1 MAGKKTNIKNTPLVS
16 PHSDWDAVFQIIHEP
31 AMIVSPDFNILHA
44 NLATQKAFGLSEQQ
58 LQGRHCYEIFH
69 GTKTAPP
76 SCPLAKLMATGRAQ
90 TNELEVEMLH
100 GNYRVSCTP
109 IFDENGKIK
118 SIFHL
123 ASDVTE
129 RVQTERALRHAT
141 RLYATL
147 SQVSQIIVRVKE
159 RDELFDA
166 ICRVAVEFGEF
177 RMAWIGLIDDVSLQ
191 LNPISHAG
199 YEDGY
204 LQNININVSAASAFS
219 KGPSGQAI
227 LKGEVV
233 TNNDIESSQPTLS
246 WRDAALQRGYR
257 SSAAVP
263 FRHMGV
269 VIGTLNLYADESGFF
284 SEEENAL
291 LKEIG
296 MDISFALDNIEA
308 ESQRKQAQEKLKESL
323 TILKIAEESAKLG
336 GWSVDLKTNRVTWS
350 NQVAAIHEMP
360 YGFSPLIEE
369 GIRFYA
375 PEWREKMAKVF
386 GDCAQN
392 GIPYNEEMEIITTSG
407 KRVWVH
413 TMGDAVR
420 NDQGEIFKVQGAFQ
434 DISERMQTEDALRI
448 NQEMFSLFMRY
459 SPIHVYIKEVTPTES
474 RVLQASDNYQEIIG
488 IDGRK
493 MIGKTMEELFPA
505 DFAAKITAD
514 DWAVV
519 ANGKVLK
526 IDEDF
531 NGRHYTSVKFPIV
544 LGDKTLLAGYTIDIT
559 ERRQAEEEIQ
569 KIARH
574 YQALIEKA
582 PDGIVLLN
590 EQGNFKFVSPSA
602 KIMFGFSVSEEMT
615 GNPVQYTHPDDL
627 PLVLPELGRILEDP
641 AYVPTLQ
648 YRFSD
653 KNGNWKWVESTFS
666 NLLADPSVESIV
678 INFRDITER
687 KQAEDEIHQLN
698 AELEQRVEDRT
709 RELHEAQ
716 EKLVRHEKLVV
727 LGQMSSSVGHELR
740 NPLSVIN
747 SAVYYLKMIQP
758 NAADDV
764 KEYLGIIDQEVR
776 TAEKIITDLLDF
788 SRIKSVDREAVS
800 VSELIRRTLERFP
813 VPESVAVTIDV
824 PPDLPQVFVDV
835 HHMTQVLGNLTV
847 NACQA
852 MTSSNESTLIVGQL
866 SLYST
871 VQNDMINITVKDNG
885 VGISAENMK
894 KIFEPLFTTKTKG
907 IGLGL
912 AVSQKLVAANEGRIE
927 VESEAGKGT
936 SFHVYLPIY
945 GVAPVVA
952 RDKKESE

>member
-1 MAGKKTNIKNTPLVS
+1 MAGKKTNIKNTPPVS
-16 PHSDWDAVFQIIHEP
+16 AHPDWDAVFQIIHEP

-44 NLATQKAFGLSEQQ
+44 NIATQKAFGLSEQE

-76 SCPLAKLMATGRAQ
+76 GCPLAKLMTTGRAQ

-129 RVQTERALRHAT
+129 RMQAEQVLRQQALQNSAILETALDGFWLVESNTQRILDVNEAYC
-141 RLYATL
+141 RMSGYN
-147 SQVSQIIVRVKE
+147 
-159 RDELFDA
+159 RDEILTMTIPQLEALEQPDEVNA
-166 ICRVAVEFGEF
+166 HVARIMDKKADRFETQH
-177 RMAWIGLIDDVSLQ
+177 RRK
-191 LNPISHAG
+191 
-199 YEDGY
+199 DG
-204 LQNININVSAASAFS
+204 S
-219 KGPSGQAI
+219 K
-227 LKGEVV
+227 
-233 TNNDIESSQPTLS
+233 
-246 WRDAALQRGYR
+246 
-257 SSAAVP
+257 
-263 FRHMGV
+263 
-269 VIGTLNLYADESGFF
+269 FF
-284 SEEENAL
+284 V
-291 LKEIG
+291 
-296 MDISFALDNIEA
+296 DISVQYLGETGKLFAFLRDITE
-308 ESQRKQAQEKLKESL
+308 RKQAEEKLKESL

-375 PEWREKMAKVF
+375 PEWREKIAKVF

-434 DISERMQTEDALRI
+434 DISERMQTENALRI

-474 RVLQASDNYQEIIG
+474 RVLQASDNYQEMIG
-488 IDGRK
+488 IDGRE
-493 MIGKTMEELFPA
+493 MIGKTMEELFPVE
-505 DFAAKITAD
+505 FAAKMTAD

-519 ANGKVLK
+519 TNGKVLK
-526 IDEDF
+526 LDEDF
-531 NGRHYTSVKFPIV
+531 NGRYYTTVKFPIV
-544 LGDKTLLAGYTIDIT
+544 QGDKTLLAGYTIDIT
-559 ERRQAEEEIQ
+559 ERRQAEEKTQ

-615 GNPVQYTHPDDL
+615 GSPVQYTHPDDL
-627 PLVLPELGRILEDP
+627 PLVLSELGRLLEDP
-641 AYVPTLQ
+641 SYVPTLQ

-687 KQAEDEIHQLN
+687 KQAENEIRQLN

-709 RELHEAQ
+709 RELSAAQ

-747 SAVYYLKMIQP
+747 SAIYYLKMIQP
-758 NAADDV
+758 NAAEDV
-764 KEYLGIIDQEVR
+764 KEYLGIIDQEVH

-788 SRIKSVDREAVS
+788 SRIKSVDREVVS

-813 VPESVAVTIDV
+813 VPESVAVTIEV

-885 VGISAENMK
+885 AGISAENMN

-945 GVAPVVA
+945 QITG
-952 RDKKESE
+952 DKESK

>member
-1 MAGKKTNIKNTPLVS
+1 MAGKKTNIKNTLPVS
-16 PHSDWDAVFQIIHEP
+16 AHPDWDAVFQIIHEP

-58 LQGRHCYEIFH
+58 LQGRNCYEIFH

-76 SCPLAKLMATGRAQ
+76 GCPLAKLMATGRAQ

-129 RVQTERALRHAT
+129 RMQAEQVLRQQALQNSAILETALDGFWLVESNTQRILDVNEAYC
-141 RLYATL
+141 RMSGYN
-147 SQVSQIIVRVKE
+147 
-159 RDELFDA
+159 RDEILTMTIPQLEALEQPDEVNA
-166 ICRVAVEFGEF
+166 HVARIMDKKADRFETQH
-177 RMAWIGLIDDVSLQ
+177 RRK
-191 LNPISHAG
+191 
-199 YEDGY
+199 DG
-204 LQNININVSAASAFS
+204 S
-219 KGPSGQAI
+219 K
-227 LKGEVV
+227 
-233 TNNDIESSQPTLS
+233 
-246 WRDAALQRGYR
+246 
-257 SSAAVP
+257 
-263 FRHMGV
+263 
-269 VIGTLNLYADESGFF
+269 FF
-284 SEEENAL
+284 V
-291 LKEIG
+291 
-296 MDISFALDNIEA
+296 DISVQYLGETGKLFAFLRDITE
-308 ESQRKQAQEKLKESL
+308 RKQAEEKLKESL

-375 PEWREKMAKVF
+375 PEWREKIAKVF

-434 DISERMQTEDALRI
+434 DISERMQTENALRI

-474 RVLQASDNYQEIIG
+474 RVLQASDNYQEMIG
-488 IDGRK
+488 IDGRE
-493 MIGKTMEELFPA
+493 MIGKTMEELFPVE
-505 DFAAKITAD
+505 FAAKMTAD

-519 ANGKVLK
+519 TNGKVLK
-526 IDEDF
+526 LDEDF
-531 NGRHYTSVKFPIV
+531 NGRHYTTVKFPIV
-544 LGDKTLLAGYTIDIT
+544 QGDKTLLAGYTIDIT
-559 ERRQAEEEIQ
+559 ERRQAEEKIQ

-627 PLVLPELGRILEDP
+627 PLVLSELGRILEDP
-641 AYVPTLQ
+641 AYIPTLQ

-666 NLLADPSVESIV
+666 NLLVDPSVESIV

-687 KQAEDEIHQLN
+687 KQAEEELTNSEVRYRRLFEAARDGILILDAESGVITDVNPFLIEMLSFSKEEICGK
-698 AELEQRVEDRT
+698 ELW
-709 RELHEAQ
+709 ELGFFKDIAASRANFQ
-716 EKLVRHEKLVV
+716 EL
-727 LGQMSSSVGHELR
+727 Q
-740 NPLSVIN
+740 
-747 SAVYYLKMIQP
+747 Q
-758 NAADDV
+758 
-764 KEYLGIIDQEVR
+764 KEY
-776 TAEKIITDLLDF
+776 
-788 SRIKSVDREAVS
+788 
-800 VSELIRRTLERFP
+800 IRYE
-813 VPESVAVTIDV
+813 
-824 PPDLPQVFVDV
+824 DLP
-835 HHMTQVLGNLTV
+835 LE
-847 NACQA
+847 
-852 MTSSNESTLIVGQL
+852 TS
-866 SLYST
+866 
-871 VQNDMINITVKDNG
+871 
-885 VGISAENMK
+885 
-894 KIFEPLFTTKTKG
+894 KG
-907 IGLGL
+907 R
-912 AVSQKLVAANEGRIE
+912 K
-927 VESEAGKGT
+927 
-936 SFHVYLPIY
+936 FHVEFISNIY
-945 GVAPVVA
+945 RVNHHKVIQCNV
-952 RDKKESE
+952 RDITERVQALHKAAAMLA

>member
-16 PHSDWDAVFQIIHEP
+16 PHPDWDAVFQIIHEP

-44 NLATQKAFGLSEQQ
+44 NIATQKAFGLSEQQ
-58 LQGRHCYEIFH
+58 LQGRNCYEIFH

-76 SCPLAKLMATGRAQ
+76 GCPLAKLMATGRAQ

-129 RVQTERALRHAT
+129 RMQAEQVLRQQALQNSAILETALDGFWLVESNTQRILDVNEAYC
-141 RLYATL
+141 RMSGYN
-147 SQVSQIIVRVKE
+147 
-159 RDELFDA
+159 RDEILTMTIPQLEALEQPDEVNA
-166 ICRVAVEFGEF
+166 HVARIMDKKADRFETQH
-177 RMAWIGLIDDVSLQ
+177 RRK
-191 LNPISHAG
+191 
-199 YEDGY
+199 DG
-204 LQNININVSAASAFS
+204 S
-219 KGPSGQAI
+219 K
-227 LKGEVV
+227 
-233 TNNDIESSQPTLS
+233 
-246 WRDAALQRGYR
+246 
-257 SSAAVP
+257 
-263 FRHMGV
+263 
-269 VIGTLNLYADESGFF
+269 FF
-284 SEEENAL
+284 V
-291 LKEIG
+291 
-296 MDISFALDNIEA
+296 DISVQYLGETGKLFAFLRDITE
-308 ESQRKQAQEKLKESL
+308 RKQAEEKLKESL

-375 PEWREKMAKVF
+375 PEWREKIAKVF

-434 DISERMQTEDALRI
+434 DITERMQTENALRI

-474 RVLQASDNYQEIIG
+474 RVLQASDNYQEMIG
-488 IDGRK
+488 IDGRE
-493 MIGKTMEELFPA
+493 MIGKTMEELFPVE
-505 DFAAKITAD
+505 FAAKMTAD

-519 ANGKVLK
+519 TNGKVLK
-526 IDEDF
+526 LDEDF
-531 NGRHYTSVKFPIV
+531 NGRYYTTVKFPIV
-544 LGDKTLLAGYTIDIT
+544 QGDKTLLAGYTIDIT
-559 ERRQAEEEIQ
+559 ERRQAEEKIQ

-615 GNPVQYTHPDDL
+615 GSPVQYTHPDDL
-627 PLVLPELGRILEDP
+627 PLVLSELGRLLEDP
-641 AYVPTLQ
+641 SYVPTLQ

-687 KQAEDEIHQLN
+687 KQAENEIRQLN

-709 RELHEAQ
+709 RELSAAQ

-747 SAVYYLKMIQP
+747 SAIYYLKMIQP

-764 KEYLGIIDQEVR
+764 KEYLGIIDQEVH

-788 SRIKSVDREAVS
+788 SRTKSVDREAVS

-813 VPESVAVTIDV
+813 VPESVAVTIEV

-885 VGISAENMK
+885 AGISAENMN

-936 SFHVYLPIY
+936 SFHVYFPIY
-945 GVAPVVA
+945 QIPG
-952 RDKKESE
+952 DKEST

>member
-1 MAGKKTNIKNTPLVS
+1 MAGKKTNIKNTPPVS
-16 PHSDWDAVFQIIHEP
+16 LHPDWVAVFQIIHEP

-44 NLATQKAFGLSEQQ
+44 NIATQKAFGLSEQQ
-58 LQGRHCYEIFH
+58 LQGRNCYEIFH

-76 SCPLAKLMATGRAQ
+76 GCPLAKLMTTGRAQ

-129 RVQTERALRHAT
+129 RMQAEQVLRQQALQNSAILETALDGFWLVESNTQRILDVNEAYC
-141 RLYATL
+141 RMSGYN
-147 SQVSQIIVRVKE
+147 
-159 RDELFDA
+159 RDEILTMTIPQLEALEQPDEVNA
-166 ICRVAVEFGEF
+166 HVARIMDKKADRFETQH
-177 RMAWIGLIDDVSLQ
+177 RRK
-191 LNPISHAG
+191 
-199 YEDGY
+199 DG
-204 LQNININVSAASAFS
+204 S
-219 KGPSGQAI
+219 K
-227 LKGEVV
+227 
-233 TNNDIESSQPTLS
+233 
-246 WRDAALQRGYR
+246 
-257 SSAAVP
+257 
-263 FRHMGV
+263 
-269 VIGTLNLYADESGFF
+269 FF
-284 SEEENAL
+284 V
-291 LKEIG
+291 
-296 MDISFALDNIEA
+296 DISVQYLGETGKLFAFLRDITE
-308 ESQRKQAQEKLKESL
+308 RKQAEEKLKESL

-375 PEWREKMAKVF
+375 PEWREKIAKVF

-434 DISERMQTEDALRI
+434 DISERMQTENALRI

-474 RVLQASDNYQEIIG
+474 RVLQASDNYQEMIG
-488 IDGRK
+488 IDGRE
-493 MIGKTMEELFPA
+493 MIGKTMEELFPVE
-505 DFAAKITAD
+505 FAAKMTAD

-519 ANGKVLK
+519 TNGKVLK
-526 IDEDF
+526 LDEDF
-531 NGRHYTSVKFPIV
+531 NGRHYTTVKFPIV
-544 LGDKTLLAGYTIDIT
+544 QGDKTLLAGYTIDIT
-559 ERRQAEEEIQ
+559 ERRQAEEKIQ

-627 PLVLPELGRILEDP
+627 PLVLSELGRLLEDP
-641 AYVPTLQ
+641 SYVPTLQ

-687 KQAEDEIHQLN
+687 KQAENEIRQLN

-709 RELHEAQ
+709 RELSAAQ

-747 SAVYYLKMIQP
+747 SAIYYLKMIQP
-758 NAADDV
+758 NAAEDV
-764 KEYLGIIDQEVR
+764 KEYLGIIDQEVH

-788 SRIKSVDREAVS
+788 SRTKSVDREAVS

-813 VPESVAVTIDV
+813 VPESVAVTIEV

-885 VGISAENMK
+885 AGISAENMN

>member
-1 MAGKKTNIKNTPLVS
+1 MAGKKTNIKNTPPVS
-16 PHSDWDAVFQIIHEP
+16 PHPDWDAVFQIIHEP

-44 NLATQKAFGLSEQQ
+44 NIATQKAFGLSEQQ
-58 LQGRHCYEIFH
+58 LQGRNCYEIFH

-76 SCPLAKLMATGRAQ
+76 GCPLAKLMTTGRAQ
-90 TNELEVEMLH
+90 TSELEVEMLH

-129 RVQTERALRHAT
+129 RMQAEQVLRQQALQNSAILETALDGFWLVESNTQRILDVNEAYC
-141 RLYATL
+141 RMSGYN
-147 SQVSQIIVRVKE
+147 
-159 RDELFDA
+159 RDEILTMTIPQLEALEQPDEVNA
-166 ICRVAVEFGEF
+166 HVARIMDKKADRFETQH
-177 RMAWIGLIDDVSLQ
+177 RRK
-191 LNPISHAG
+191 
-199 YEDGY
+199 DG
-204 LQNININVSAASAFS
+204 S
-219 KGPSGQAI
+219 K
-227 LKGEVV
+227 
-233 TNNDIESSQPTLS
+233 
-246 WRDAALQRGYR
+246 
-257 SSAAVP
+257 
-263 FRHMGV
+263 
-269 VIGTLNLYADESGFF
+269 FF
-284 SEEENAL
+284 V
-291 LKEIG
+291 
-296 MDISFALDNIEA
+296 DISVQYLGETGKLFAFLRDITE
-308 ESQRKQAQEKLKESL
+308 RKQAEEKLKESL

-375 PEWREKMAKVF
+375 PEWREKIAKVF

-434 DISERMQTEDALRI
+434 DISERMQTEEALRI

-459 SPIHVYIKEVTPTES
+459 SPIHVYIKDVTPTES
-474 RVLQASDNYQEIIG
+474 RVLQASDNYQEMIG
-488 IDGRK
+488 IDGRE
-493 MIGKTMEELFPA
+493 MIGKTMEELFPVE
-505 DFAAKITAD
+505 FAAKMTAD

-519 ANGKVLK
+519 TNGKVLK
-526 IDEDF
+526 LDEDF
-531 NGRHYTSVKFPIV
+531 NGRYYTTVKFPIV
-544 LGDKTLLAGYTIDIT
+544 QGDKTLLAGYTIDIT
-559 ERRQAEEEIQ
+559 ERRQAEEKTQ

-627 PLVLPELGRILEDP
+627 PLVLSELGRLLEDP
-641 AYVPTLQ
+641 SYVPTLQ

-687 KQAEDEIHQLN
+687 KQAENEIRQLN

-709 RELHEAQ
+709 RELSAAQ

-747 SAVYYLKMIQP
+747 SAIYYLKMIQP
-758 NAADDV
+758 NAAEDV

-788 SRIKSVDREAVS
+788 SRTKSVDREAVS

-813 VPESVAVTIDV
+813 VPESVAVTIEV

-885 VGISAENMK
+885 AGISAENMN

-945 GVAPVVA
+945 QITG
-952 RDKKESE
+952 DKESK

>member
-1 MAGKKTNIKNTPLVS
+1 MAGKKTNIKNTPPVS
-16 PHSDWDAVFQIIHEP
+16 PHPDWDAVFQIIHEP

-44 NLATQKAFGLSEQQ
+44 NIATQKAFGLSEQP
-58 LQGRHCYEIFH
+58 LQGRNCYEIFH

-76 SCPLAKLMATGRAQ
+76 GCPLAKLMTTGRAQ

-129 RVQTERALRHAT
+129 RMQAEQVLRQQALQNSAILETALDGFWLVESNTQRILDVNEAYC
-141 RLYATL
+141 RMSGYN
-147 SQVSQIIVRVKE
+147 
-159 RDELFDA
+159 RDEILTMTIPQLEALEQPDEVNA
-166 ICRVAVEFGEF
+166 HVARIMDKKADRFETQH
-177 RMAWIGLIDDVSLQ
+177 RRK
-191 LNPISHAG
+191 
-199 YEDGY
+199 DG
-204 LQNININVSAASAFS
+204 S
-219 KGPSGQAI
+219 K
-227 LKGEVV
+227 
-233 TNNDIESSQPTLS
+233 
-246 WRDAALQRGYR
+246 
-257 SSAAVP
+257 
-263 FRHMGV
+263 
-269 VIGTLNLYADESGFF
+269 FF
-284 SEEENAL
+284 V
-291 LKEIG
+291 
-296 MDISFALDNIEA
+296 DISVQYLGETGKLFAFLRDITE
-308 ESQRKQAQEKLKESL
+308 RKQAEEKLKESL

-375 PEWREKMAKVF
+375 PEWREKIAKVF

-434 DISERMQTEDALRI
+434 DITERMQTENALRI

-474 RVLQASDNYQEIIG
+474 RVLQASDNYQEMIG
-488 IDGRK
+488 IDGRE
-493 MIGKTMEELFPA
+493 MIGKTMEELFPVE
-505 DFAAKITAD
+505 FAAKMTAD

-519 ANGKVLK
+519 TNGKVLK
-526 IDEDF
+526 LDEDF
-531 NGRHYTSVKFPIV
+531 NGRYYTTVKFPIV
-544 LGDKTLLAGYTIDIT
+544 QGDKTLLAGYTIDIT
-559 ERRQAEEEIQ
+559 ERRQAEEKTQ

-627 PLVLPELGRILEDP
+627 PLVLSELGRLLEDP
-641 AYVPTLQ
+641 SYVPTLQ

-687 KQAEDEIHQLN
+687 KQAENEIRQLN

-709 RELHEAQ
+709 RELSAAQ

-747 SAVYYLKMIQP
+747 SAIYYLKMIQP
-758 NAADDV
+758 NAAEDV
-764 KEYLGIIDQEVR
+764 KEYLGIIDQEVH

-788 SRIKSVDREAVS
+788 SRTKSVDREAVS

-813 VPESVAVTIDV
+813 VPESVAVTIEV

-885 VGISAENMK
+885 AGISAENMN

-945 GVAPVVA
+945 QITG
-952 RDKKESE
+952 DKESK

>member
-1 MAGKKTNIKNTPLVS
+1 MAGKKTNTKNKPPVS
-16 PHSDWDAVFQIIHEP
+16 AHPDWDAVFQVIHEP

-44 NLATQKAFGLSEQQ
+44 NIATQKAFGLSEQQ
-58 LQGRHCYEIFH
+58 LQGRNCYEIFH

-76 SCPLAKLMATGRAQ
+76 GCPLAKLMTTGRAQ

-129 RVQTERALRHAT
+129 RMQAEQVLRQQALQNSAILETALDGFWLVESNTQRILDVNEAYC
-141 RLYATL
+141 RMSGYN
-147 SQVSQIIVRVKE
+147 
-159 RDELFDA
+159 RDEILTMTIPQLEALEQPDEVNA
-166 ICRVAVEFGEF
+166 HVARIMDKKADRFETQH
-177 RMAWIGLIDDVSLQ
+177 RRK
-191 LNPISHAG
+191 
-199 YEDGY
+199 DG
-204 LQNININVSAASAFS
+204 S
-219 KGPSGQAI
+219 K
-227 LKGEVV
+227 
-233 TNNDIESSQPTLS
+233 
-246 WRDAALQRGYR
+246 
-257 SSAAVP
+257 
-263 FRHMGV
+263 
-269 VIGTLNLYADESGFF
+269 FF
-284 SEEENAL
+284 V
-291 LKEIG
+291 
-296 MDISFALDNIEA
+296 DISVQYLGETGKLFAFLRDITE
-308 ESQRKQAQEKLKESL
+308 RKQAEEKLKESL

-375 PEWREKMAKVF
+375 PEWREKIAKVF

-434 DISERMQTEDALRI
+434 DISERMQTENALRI

-474 RVLQASDNYQEIIG
+474 RVLQASDNYQEMIG
-488 IDGRK
+488 IDGRE
-493 MIGKTMEELFPA
+493 MIGKTMEELFPVE
-505 DFAAKITAD
+505 FAAKMTAD

-519 ANGKVLK
+519 TNGKVLK
-526 IDEDF
+526 LDEDF
-531 NGRHYTSVKFPIV
+531 NGRHYTTVKFPIV
-544 LGDKTLLAGYTIDIT
+544 QGDKTLLAGYTIDIT
-559 ERRQAEEEIQ
+559 ERRQAEEKIQ

-627 PLVLPELGRILEDP
+627 PLVLSELGRLLEDP
-641 AYVPTLQ
+641 SYVPTLQ

-687 KQAEDEIHQLN
+687 KQAENEIRQLN

-709 RELHEAQ
+709 RELSAAQ

-747 SAVYYLKMIQP
+747 SAIYYLKMIQP
-758 NAADDV
+758 NAAEDV
-764 KEYLGIIDQEVR
+764 KEYLGIIDQEVH

-788 SRIKSVDREAVS
+788 SRTKSVDREVVS

-813 VPESVAVTIDV
+813 VPESVAVTIEV

-885 VGISAENMK
+885 AGISAENMN

-945 GVAPVVA
+945 QITG
-952 RDKKESE
+952 DKESK

>member
-1 MAGKKTNIKNTPLVS
+1 MAGKKTNTKNKPPVS
-16 PHSDWDAVFQIIHEP
+16 AHPDWDAVFQVIHEP

-44 NLATQKAFGLSEQQ
+44 NIATQKAFGLSEQE

-69 GTKTAPP
+69 GTKTAPTG
-76 SCPLAKLMATGRAQ
+76 CPLAKLMATGRAQ

-129 RVQTERALRHAT
+129 RMQAEQVLRQQALQNSAILETALDGFWLVESNTQRILDVNEAYC
-141 RLYATL
+141 RMSGYN
-147 SQVSQIIVRVKE
+147 
-159 RDELFDA
+159 RDEILTMTIPQLEALEQPDEVNA
-166 ICRVAVEFGEF
+166 HVARIMDKKADRFETQH
-177 RMAWIGLIDDVSLQ
+177 RRK
-191 LNPISHAG
+191 
-199 YEDGY
+199 DG
-204 LQNININVSAASAFS
+204 S
-219 KGPSGQAI
+219 K
-227 LKGEVV
+227 
-233 TNNDIESSQPTLS
+233 
-246 WRDAALQRGYR
+246 
-257 SSAAVP
+257 
-263 FRHMGV
+263 
-269 VIGTLNLYADESGFF
+269 FF
-284 SEEENAL
+284 V
-291 LKEIG
+291 
-296 MDISFALDNIEA
+296 DISVQYLGETGKLFAFLRDITE
-308 ESQRKQAQEKLKESL
+308 RKQAEEKLKESL

-375 PEWREKMAKVF
+375 PEWREKIAKVF

-434 DISERMQTEDALRI
+434 DISERMQTENALRI

-474 RVLQASDNYQEIIG
+474 RVLQASDNYQEMIG
-488 IDGRK
+488 IDGRE
-493 MIGKTMEELFPA
+493 MIGKTMEELFPVE
-505 DFAAKITAD
+505 FAAKMTAD

-519 ANGKVLK
+519 TNGKVLK
-526 IDEDF
+526 LDEDF
-531 NGRHYTSVKFPIV
+531 NGRYYTTVKFPIV
-544 LGDKTLLAGYTIDIT
+544 QGDKTLLAGYTIDIT
-559 ERRQAEEEIQ
+559 ERRQAEEKTQ

-627 PLVLPELGRILEDP
+627 PLVLSELGRLLEDP
-641 AYVPTLQ
+641 SYVPTLQ

-687 KQAEDEIHQLN
+687 KQAENEIRQLN

-709 RELHEAQ
+709 RELREAQ

-764 KEYLGIIDQEVR
+764 KEYLGIIDQEVH

-788 SRIKSVDREAVS
+788 SRIKSVDREVVS

-885 VGISAENMK
+885 VGISAENMN
-894 KIFEPLFTTKTKG
+894 KIFEPLFTTQTKG

>member
-1 MAGKKTNIKNTPLVS
+1 MAGKKTNIKNTPPVS
-16 PHSDWDAVFQIIHEP
+16 LHPDWVAVFQIIHEP

-44 NLATQKAFGLSEQQ
+44 NIATQKAFGLSEQQ

-76 SCPLAKLMATGRAQ
+76 GCPLAKLMTTGRAQ
-90 TNELEVEMLH
+90 TSELEVEMLH

-159 RDELFDA
+159 RDELFYA

-204 LQNININVSAASAFS
+204 LQNININVNAASAFS

-263 FRHMGV
+263 FRHKGA

-296 MDISFALDNIEA
+296 TDISFALDNIEA

-323 TILKIAEESAKLG
+323 TLLRIAEESAKLG
-336 GWSVDLKTNRVTWS
+336 GWSVDLKTNFVIWS

-360 YGFSPLIEE
+360 YGFSPLVEE

-375 PEWREKMAKVF
+375 PEWREKIAKVF

-392 GIPYNEEMEIITTSG
+392 GIPYNEEMEIITASG

-413 TMGDAVR
+413 TMGEAVKD
-420 NDQGEIFKVQGAFQ
+420 DQGQIFKVQGAFQ
-434 DISERMQTEDALRI
+434 DISKRKQTENALRI

-474 RVLQASDNYQEIIG
+474 RVLQASDNYQEMIG
-488 IDGRK
+488 IDGRE
-493 MIGKTMEELFPA
+493 MIGKTMEELFPVE
-505 DFAAKITAD
+505 FAAKITAD
-514 DWAVV
+514 DWTVV

-526 IDEDF
+526 LDEDF
-531 NGRHYTSVKFPIV
+531 NGRYYTTVKFPIV
-544 LGDKTLLAGYTIDIT
+544 QGDKTLLAGYTIDIT
-559 ERRQAEEEIQ
+559 ERRQAEEKTQ

-627 PLVLPELGRILEDP
+627 PLVLSELGRLLEDP
-641 AYVPTLQ
+641 SYVPTLQ

-687 KQAEDEIHQLN
+687 KQAENEIRQLN

-709 RELHEAQ
+709 RELSAAQ

-747 SAVYYLKMIQP
+747 SAIYYLKMIQP
-758 NAADDV
+758 NAAEDV

-788 SRIKSVDREAVS
+788 SRTKSVDREAVS

-813 VPESVAVTIDV
+813 VPESVAVTIEV

-885 VGISAENMK
+885 AGISAENMN

-945 GVAPVVA
+945 QITG
-952 RDKKESE
+952 DKESK